1 MSTDKPG
8 HMDIVPPVARL
19 LGREIIRTDADGTIH
34 VKFLARP
41 EFANRHG
48 SVQGGLVSA
57 MLDSATSAVLLRQLP
72 PELTSVTARL
82 ETDFLKPAP
91 VTELFAKAWVV
102 SRDERGAV
110 TRGELSDANGNVVA
124 TATAHLR
131 IRKRQ
136 T

>member
-1 MSTDKPG
+1 VSADKPG

-19 LGREIIRTDADGTIH
+19 LGREILRVDEDGTIH
-34 VKFLARP
+34 VRFLARP

-72 PELTSVTARL
+72 PELTSLTARL

-91 VTELFAKAWVV
+91 VAELFAKAWIV
-102 SRDERGAV
+102 SRDERSAV
-110 TRGELSDANGNVVA
+110 TRGELSDADGNVVA
-124 TATAHLR
+124 AATAHLR
-131 IRKRQ
+131 IRKRK

>member
-1 MSTDKPG
+1 
-8 HMDIVPPVARL
+8 MDIVPPVARL
-19 LGREIIRTDADGTIH
+19 LGREIIRTDDDGTIH

-41 EFANRHG
+41 EFTNRHG
-48 SVQGGLVSA
+48 SVQGGLVAA

-91 VTELFAKAWVV
+91 VTELFAKAWIV